1 MSWTK
6 KKKILTVILF
16 NIFLV
21 IVILTLF
28 EVIMLLLVRNPV
40 LLKKCPKKIQ
50 NSIGHLNAQERNT
63 IQFEPD
69 CARYDSSLGYTLKPG
84 TCTFSG
90 REFTNQYF
98 INSLGVRDNEQSLKQ
113 PEVIVAGDSFAMGW
127 GVNQE
132 ETFAKIIEQKSG
144 LTVLNTAISSYGTA
158 REMQILSRVKTD
170 RLKYLIIQY
179 CGNDYDENREFYLSH
194 NNLHAM
200 SEEEYRHVIK
210 IYNQSKDYFPGK
222 YLMLKVKK
230 RIDEFKQKK
239 KSEISEADKTE
250 TSPTNKDEVDLFLN
264 AMIHSPIN
272 LTNVKIIAFVMN
284 GRNPDDNIQFTE
296 KLKKKISSH
305 DYPPYIKKMIVLD
318 LSKALNND
326 HFYVL
331 DDHLNSSGHD
341 VIADFSL
348 KLIKAH

>member
-6 KKKILTVILF
+6 KKKFLTVILF

-21 IVILTLF
+21 IVLLALF
-28 EVIMLLLVRNPV
+28 EVVMLLLVRNPA

-50 NSIGHLNAQERNT
+50 NGIGYLNAQERTT
-63 IQFEPD
+63 IQFEHD

-84 TCTFSG
+84 ICMFSG

-98 INSLGVRDNEQSLKQ
+98 INSLGVRDNEQSLNQ

-132 ETFAKIIEQKSG
+132 ETFAKRIEQKSG

-158 REMQILSRVKTD
+158 REMQILRQVKTD

-179 CGNDYDENREFYLSH
+179 CGNDYDENKEFYLTH
-194 NNLHAM
+194 NVLHTM
-200 SEEEYRHVIK
+200 SEEEYRHVTK
-210 IYNQSKDYFPGK
+210 IYNQSKEYFPGK

-230 RIDEFKQKK
+230 RIDEFKQNK
-239 KSEISEADKTE
+239 KTE
-250 TSPTNKDEVDLFLN
+250 TSPINKDEADLFLN

-272 LTNVKIIAFVMN
+272 LTNVHIIAFVMN

-296 KLKKKISSH
+296 ALKKKIASH
-305 DYPPYIKKMIVLD
+305 DYPLYIKKMIVLD

-331 DDHLNSSGHD
+331 DDHLNSSGHE
-341 VIADFSL
+341 VIADVLL
-348 KLIKAH
+348 KVIKVH